1 MKKILT
7 IGSLILTSVSFVAAQ
22 AQGGLSQVVVGA
34 PAASNATGLL
44 GLISTFQALLDR
56 AVPLIVSLAVI
67 GLFYFLLMFVWKGS
81 SDPKTRQESM
91 AGMGW
96 SILAIFVMV
105 AIWGIVS
112 LIANLTGIGVGGDAS
127 AIVPKLTK

>member
-7 IGSLILTSVSFVAAQ
+7 IGSLILTSVSSALAQ
-22 AQGGLSQVVVGA
+22 ASGGLSQVVVGA
-34 PAASNATGLL
+34 PAASSAGGILGLL
-44 GLISTFQALLDR
+44 STLQSLLDR
-56 AVPLIVSLAVI
+56 AVPLIVSLAVL

-81 SDPKTRQESM
+81 ADPKTRQESM
-91 AGMGW
+91 QGMGW